1 MLYTDINIINTL
13 VGDSMKVFLSLLLTL
28 LPISTIAAQL
38 TLPPE
43 FVVMRVNG
51 EEYSTSI
58 FLSDTKVNLPTGQNV
73 LVLQYAEMFEEDLSD
88 NTITVKSKP
97 FILLFSVGPNDKLS
111 FSFPKSIDKQ
121 SATQYAKQPVVTIK
135 QSNGQS
141 LALINQSLAN
151 YNDEVMKQ
159 TLARRQEVVKQSLD
173 AKDDGA
179 FTKTSPETI
188 DMLKYWWQQAS
199 EADKQQFLDYIKQQ
213 NKSKK

>member
-1 MLYTDINIINTL
+1 M
-13 VGDSMKVFLSLLLTL
+13 
-28 LPISTIAAQL
+28 
-38 TLPPE
+38 
-43 FVVMRVNG
+43 
-51 EEYSTSI
+51 
-58 FLSDTKVNLPTGQNV
+58 
-73 LVLQYAEMFEEDLSD
+73 
-88 NTITVKSKP
+88 
-97 FILLFSVGPNDKLS
+97 LFSVAANDKLS
-111 FSFPKSIDKQ
+111 FSFPKSIDKK

-141 LALINQSLAN
+141 LALINQSLAK

-173 AKDDGA
+173 AQDDGA

-199 EADKQQFLDYIKQQ
+199 DADKQQFLDYIKQQ

>member
-1 MLYTDINIINTL
+1 MKII
-13 VGDSMKVFLSLLLTL
+13 FSLLLSL
-28 LPISTIAAQL
+28 ASLSTFAAEL
-38 TLPPE
+38 VLPPE

-73 LVLQYAEMFEEDLSD
+73 LVLQYAEMFEQDLSD
-88 NTITVKSKP
+88 STITVKSKP

-159 TLARRQEVVKQSLD
+159 TLARRQAVVKQSLD
-173 AKDDGA
+173 AKDAGA
-179 FTKTSPETI
+179 FTKTSPESI
-188 DMLKYWWQQAS
+188 GMLKYWWQQAS
-199 EADKQQFLDYIKQQ
+199 DADKQQFLDYIKEQ

>member
-1 MLYTDINIINTL
+1 
-13 VGDSMKVFLSLLLTL
+13 MKVFLSLLLTL